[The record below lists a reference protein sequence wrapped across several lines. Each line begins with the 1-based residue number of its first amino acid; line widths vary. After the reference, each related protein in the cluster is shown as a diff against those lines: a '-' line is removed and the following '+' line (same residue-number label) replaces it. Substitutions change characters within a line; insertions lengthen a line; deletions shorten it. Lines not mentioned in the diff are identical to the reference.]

1 MAIAIDATRAA
12 RRRRA
17 AEVPGV
23 TNKQAGSEE
32 GFHVTRFIGA
42 LPGNLAHIDDGEG
55 QDRSLPQAFLVEQPA
70 NGVVAP
76 HFHETDQFQVVVAG
90 AAHLGKNEAQPLSL
104 HFAGA
109 HTPYGPIRAHG
120 EGVHYFTLRPRWD
133 PGARPMPK
141 SRDLLRKGQQRH
153 HLPDRIAVPAAGDL
167 AGAGIEETAVI
178 APMPDGLAATAFRIG
193 PGLEAA
199 LALPGDGDQFVLVY
213 AGGADCAGTRLGVN
227 GCLFRYA
234 GEQSVTAIAGP
245 NGAAM
250 LVMQFPA
257 QAA

>member
-1 MAIAIDATRAA
+1 MTIAIDATRAA
-12 RRRRA
+12 RRRRS

-23 TNKQAGSEE
+23 TNKQAGSDE

-42 LPGNLAHIDDGEG
+42 LPGNLAHIDDGEA

-90 AAHLGKNEAQPLSL
+90 SAHLGKNEAQPLSL

-120 EGVHYFTLRPRWD
+120 KGVHYFTLRPRWD

-141 SRDLLRKGQQRH
+141 SRDLLQKGRQRH
-153 HLPDRIAVPAAGDL
+153 HLPERIAVPAAGDL
-167 AGAGIEETAVI
+167 ADAGVEETAVI
-178 APMPDGLAATAFRIG
+178 APMPDGLAASAFRIG
-193 PGLEAA
+193 PER
-199 LALPGDGDQFVLVY
+199 LATLKLTGDGDQFVLVY
-213 AGGADCAGTRLGVN
+213 AGEANCDGTRLGIN

-234 GEQSVTAIAGP
+234 GEPHVTATAGCD
-245 NGAAM
+245 GAAV

-257 QAA
+257 RAI